1 MRPDP
6 LHGWHLGA
14 DHVPEPGAQASGS
27 PFNRAL
33 AGKGNSS
40 LGCPPYLVEPSL
52 KTFTRVNESPAQLRN
67 IILGLLICT
76 AVMSPAFAQVNAV
89 ASSVSD
95 KVDGF
100 VTIVQGVGLG
110 FFTLAMCFVAYK
122 FALIEGTKLTDLK
135 GVLIGGTLFGA
146 AGAIATYFSS

>member
-1 MRPDP
+1 M
-6 LHGWHLGA
+6 
-14 DHVPEPGAQASGS
+14 
-27 PFNRAL
+27 
-33 AGKGNSS
+33 
-40 LGCPPYLVEPSL
+40 

-95 KVDGF
+95 KVNGL
-100 VTIVQGVGLG
+100 VTIVQAVGLG
-110 FFTLAMCFVAYK
+110 CFTLAMSFVAYK
-122 FALIEGTKLTDLK
+122 FAFVEGTKITDLK

-146 AGAIATYFSS
+146 AGAIATYLAD